1 MAKLLDYPSL
11 AAVAA
16 VARTG
21 SFDAAAQT
29 LGVTPS
35 AVSQRVK
42 GLEER
47 LGAPLIVRGSPCA
60 PTDAGARLCAHF
72 DQVALLEHEL
82 LADEPGWGDRL
93 DTRPPSL
100 RIALNADSL
109 ATWFPAAAVR
119 FAAAG
124 AATLDLI
131 LDDEAHTAERL
142 RTGQVL
148 AAVTTTGKAIQGCRT
163 TPLGAL
169 RYRATASPT
178 YCARHFPHGV
188 TEAALPLAPVL
199 RFDPRDALQD
209 RWMVQRFGAA
219 IAAPTHQAPST
230 QGFLD
235 LTLAGLA
242 WSMTPEPLAAP
253 LIARGELIDLAPD
266 TCIDV
271 PLFWRRPRLS
281 SRLITD
287 LTEAVREAAARQLI
301 PL

>member
-1 MAKLLDYPSL
+1 MLDYPSL

-16 VARTG
+16 VVRTG
-21 SFDAAAQT
+21 SFDAAAQA
-29 LGVTPS
+29 LAVTPS

-47 LGAPLIVRGSPCA
+47 LGAPLIVRGSPCTA
-60 PTDAGARLCAHF
+60 TEAGMRLCAHF
-72 DQVALLEHEL
+72 NQVALLEHDL
-82 LADEPGWGDRL
+82 LTDEPGWSGAL
-93 DTRPPSL
+93 DAGPPSL

-119 FAAAG
+119 FASSG

-169 RYRATASPT
+169 RYRATASAA
-178 YCARHFPHGV
+178 YCARHFPHRV
-188 TEAALPLAPVL
+188 TPDTLALAPVL
-199 RFDPRDALQD
+199 RFDARDALQD
-209 RWMVQRFGAA
+209 RWMTQKFGAPV
-219 IAAPTHQAPST
+219 AAPTHQAPST
-230 QGFLD
+230 QAFLD

-253 LIARGELIDLAPD
+253 LIAQGELIDLDPAVFV
-266 TCIDV
+266 DV

-281 SRLITD
+281 SRLIAA
-287 LTEAVREAAARQLI
+287 LTQAVRDAATQQLA